1 MRGGGQLQRR
11 EEEQEGACK
20 IRHCAL
26 LLGGK
31 NAEASSRV
39 HPLTLPR
46 AFVFPERSYFQ
57 CYRVNISV
65 K

>member
-1 MRGGGQLQRR
+1 MSGGGQLQRH
-11 EEEQEGACK
+11 EEEEGACK

-26 LLGGK
+26 LLGGR

-39 HPLTLPR
+39 RPLTLPH

-57 CYRVNISV
+57 FYRVNISV

>member
-1 MRGGGQLQRR
+1 MSGGGQLQRH
-11 EEEQEGACK
+11 EEEGACK

-26 LLGGK
+26 LLGGR

-39 HPLTLPR
+39 RPLTLPR

-57 CYRVNISV
+57 FYRVNISV